1 MFSITRSEEP
11 RPELRVTLR
20 SCTPGRPHEAQR
32 VLDKVDRDDEEIAE
46 RAALDDCPGPPF
58 ADRGAADDEL
68 ALVRLAVALALDDFA
83 GEKDVFE
90 IEDREVVIVKF
101 FNSVNGHNVV
111 QGTNTVADSDGGRLR
126 HSSIVATQHCDRP
139 TQS

>member
-1 MFSITRSEEP
+1 
-11 RPELRVTLR
+11 
-20 SCTPGRPHEAQR
+20 

-46 RAALDDCPGPPF
+46 RAELDDCLGLVS

-68 ALVRLAVALALDDFA
+68 ALVGFAVALALDDLA

-90 IEDREVVIVKF
+90 VEDREVVIVKF

-111 QGTNTVADSDGGRLR
+111 Q
-126 HSSIVATQHCDRP
+126 
-139 TQS
+139 